1 MNIDSYEIN
10 KETCAVLN
18 LGGEASQIVESKN
31 EYLLPRKTFQVM
43 EDSCAYYGSTLDGRV
58 KGTKMILGSNYKL
71 PIIIEDRDMIFFP
84 TTGNSNDNC
93 SWISLNHVEKY
104 EPYKGYTKVKFY
116 EGRTIILKMS
126 YSSFENQLFRA
137 MRLQRIL
144 KDRSIKKQEINSLES
159 NNGTTKKFA
168 IEDAS
173 VIEKTIEKS
182 ISRTKEN

>member
-18 LGGEASQIVESKN
+18 LGGEASQIVEREN
-31 EYLLPRKTFQVM
+31 EYLLPRKTYQVM

-71 PIIIEDRDMIFFP
+71 PIIIEDSDMIFFP

-93 SWISLNHVEKY
+93 SWISVNHIEKY

-126 YSSFENQLFRA
+126 FSSFENQLFRA

-144 KDRSIKKQEINSLES
+144 KDRSRKKQIDES
-159 NNGTTKKFA
+159 QESDIETDKKFN
-168 IEDAS
+168 IDDAT
-173 VIEKTIEKS
+173 VIETTLEKS
-182 ISRTKEN
+182 IARAKEK